1 MKRITL
7 RAAALCMALFT
18 MAAVHAQDLTL
29 PKAVTNVELLS
40 LDGKPATLP
49 HFGEKHLLIFYVDP
63 DHHKQNEDFTY
74 ELEENGRA
82 HSDNIFAFGVMNLKD
97 APMVPNS
104 LARKLAAKRTAK
116 NGALVL
122 ADQDRSLQTAWELG
136 KCNNLFVL
144 LFITKEGELVFMRK
158 GELTEADKEAF
169 YAVLDQYR

>member
-1 MKRITL
+1 MKRIIL

-18 MAAVHAQDLTL
+18 FAAAQAQDSAL
-29 PKAVTNVELLS
+29 PKAVSDVQLLS
-40 LDGKPATLP
+40 LDGTPTNLP

-63 DHHKQNEDFTY
+63 DHHKQNEAFTY

-82 HSDNIFAFGVMNLKD
+82 HSDNIYAFGIMNLKD
-97 APMVPNS
+97 APMVPNA

-122 ADQDRSLQTAWELG
+122 ADQDRVLQTAWGLG

-144 LFITKEGELVFMRK
+144 LFVSNEGELLFMRK
-158 GELTEADKEAF
+158 GELTDADKEAF
-169 YAVLDQYR
+169 YEVLDAYR